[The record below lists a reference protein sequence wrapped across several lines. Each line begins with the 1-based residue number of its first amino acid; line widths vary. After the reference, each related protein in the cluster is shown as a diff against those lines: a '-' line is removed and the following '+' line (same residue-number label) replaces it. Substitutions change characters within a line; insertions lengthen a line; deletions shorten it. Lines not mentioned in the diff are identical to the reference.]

1 MHLGSCP
8 NRSLPTVLFEEAE
21 IDNCYDECEGCI
33 VRMETGSESEF
44 EESEFEDA
52 VAS

>member
-1 MHLGSCP
+1 MDDNSDY
-8 NRSLPTVLFEEAE
+8 FETEDE